1 MDIFN
6 ISLIL
11 ILSIIYAR
19 LLKSTVNWL
28 KVDGFTISNNDLKL
42 ELFCLISW
50 AWGMSTL
57 NSMEGIIFSLLA
69 GILFATSW
77 VDLHTFQIP
86 LIFIIAGSIVVIYGV
101 IAGTI
106 NYKSAIY
113 GVIVGSVIPLILI
126 WFIFLITK
134 RQGMGYGDIQ
144 LGFVLGIWLGPMRMA
159 LTLFGASLL
168 SLFVWVIIAIIN
180 GFDRDRALPFAPYLA
195 IAGLVTFI
203 GSVYFPNIFHYLIF
217 N

>member
-1 MDIFN
+1 MDIIN
-6 ISLIL
+6 IFLIS

-28 KVDGFTISNNDLKL
+28 KVDGFTIPNNDIKL
-42 ELFCLISW
+42 ELFCLMSW
-50 AWGMSTL
+50 VWGMGTL

-69 GILFATSW
+69 GILFAISW
-77 VDLHTFQIP
+77 VDFRTFQIP
-86 LIFIIAGSIVVIYGV
+86 LIFIIVGSIIVLYGVVI
-101 IAGTI
+101 GTF
-106 NYKSAIY
+106 NHKNAIY
-113 GVIVGSVIPLILI
+113 GVIVGSLIPLALI
-126 WFIFLITK
+126 WLIFLITK

-168 SLFVWVIIAIIN
+168 SLVVWIILAVFK
-180 GFDRDRALPFAPYLA
+180 GFDKDRALPFAPYLA
-195 IAGLVTFI
+195 IASLVTFI
-203 GSVYFPNIFHYLIF
+203 GSVYFPNIFHYLMF

>member
-1 MDIFN
+1 MDSINIFL
-6 ISLIL
+6 IS

-28 KVDGFTISNNDLKL
+28 KVDGFIIPNNDLKL
-42 ELFCLISW
+42 ELFCLVSW
-50 AWGMSTL
+50 VWGMSTL

-69 GILFATSW
+69 GILFAISW
-77 VDLHTFQIP
+77 VDFHTFQIP
-86 LIFIIAGSIVVIYGV
+86 LIFIIVGSVVVIYGV
-101 IAGTI
+101 ITGEI
-106 NYKSAIY
+106 NYKTAIY
-113 GVIVGSVIPLILI
+113 GVIVGSVIPLLLI

-168 SLFVWVIIAIIN
+168 SLVVWIILAIIN

-203 GSVYFPNIFHYLIF
+203 GSVYFPNIFHYLII

>member
-1 MDIFN
+1 MDIIN
-6 ISLIL
+6 IFLIS

-28 KVDGFTISNNDLKL
+28 KVDGFTIPNNDLKF
-42 ELFCLISW
+42 ELFCLMSW
-50 AWGMSTL
+50 VWGMGTL

-69 GILFATSW
+69 GILFAISW
-77 VDLHTFQIP
+77 VDFRTFQIP
-86 LIFIIAGSIVVIYGV
+86 LIFIIVGSIIVSYGIV
-101 IAGTI
+101 FGTFDL
-106 NYKSAIY
+106 KTAIY
-113 GVIVGSVIPLILI
+113 GVIVGSLIPLTLI
-126 WFIFLITK
+126 WLIFLITK

-168 SLFVWVIIAIIN
+168 SLIVWIILAVFK
-180 GFDRDRALPFAPYLA
+180 GFDKDRALPFAPYLA
-195 IAGLVTFI
+195 IASLVTFI
-203 GSVYFPNIFHYLIF
+203 GSVYFPNIFHYLMF

>member
-1 MDIFN
+1 MDSINIFL
-6 ISLIL
+6 IS

-28 KVDGFTISNNDLKL
+28 KVDGFTIPNNDLKL
-42 ELFCLISW
+42 ELFCLVSW
-50 AWGMSTL
+50 TWGMSTL

-69 GILFATSW
+69 GILFAISW
-77 VDLHTFQIP
+77 VDFHTFQIP
-86 LIFIIAGSIVVIYGV
+86 LIFIIVGSVVVIYGV
-101 IAGTI
+101 IAGEI
-106 NYKSAIY
+106 NYKTAIY
-113 GVIVGSVIPLILI
+113 GVIVGSVIPLLLI

-168 SLFVWVIIAIIN
+168 SLIV
-180 GFDRDRALPFAPYLA
+180 
-195 IAGLVTFI
+195 
-203 GSVYFPNIFHYLIF
+203 
-217 N
+217 